1 MNLYKSDKVRFISG
15 LIFILI
21 IYTTYYVFFL
31 ENSSLVIPSKIRH
44 DIKFLAT
51 IAVYLVGTFHLGQ
64 LKDKWMSLI
73 WHLVHISGLFI
84 ITFLGLFDW
93 FITEISLNLRLFA
106 NSIQE
111 ILISPLLYLAMG
123 LINTTFKKPQSQ

>member
-1 MNLYKSDKVRFISG
+1 MNLYKSDRVRFISG

-31 ENSSLVIPSKIRH
+31 ENSNLVIPSKIRH
-44 DIKFLAT
+44 IIKFIAT

-73 WHLVHISGLFI
+73 WHLVHVSGLVI

-123 LINTTFKKPQSQ
+123 LINTTLKKP

>member
-21 IYTTYYVFFL
+21 IYTTYYVYFL
-31 ENSSLVIPSKIRH
+31 ENSSLVIPSKLRH
-44 DIKFLAT
+44 VIKFLAT
-51 IAVYLVGTFHLGQ
+51 IAVYFVGTFHLGQ
-64 LKDKWMSLI
+64 LKDKWMSVI

-123 LINTTFKKPQSQ
+123 LINTTFKKPQ

>member
-1 MNLYKSDKVRFISG
+1 MNLYKSDRVRFISG

-21 IYTTYYVFFL
+21 IYSTYYVYFL

-44 DIKFLAT
+44 VIKFIAT

-73 WHLVHISGLFI
+73 WHLVHVSGLFI

-93 FITEISLNLRLFA
+93 FISEISLNLRLFA

-123 LINTTFKKPQSQ
+123 LINTTFKKPQ

>member
-1 MNLYKSDKVRFISG
+1 MNLYKSDKVRFIFG

-21 IYTTYYVFFL
+21 IYTTYYVGFY
-31 ENSSLVIPSKIRH
+31 ENSNLILSGKIRH
-44 DIKFLAT
+44 IIKFLAT

-73 WHLVHISGLFI
+73 WHLIHVSGLFI
-84 ITFLGLFDW
+84 ITSLGLFDW

-123 LINTTFKKPQSQ
+123 LINRTFKKDSIV